1 MSHMQEAYETLV
13 GKLKAELKEA
23 MDDADIREYR
33 RMDAEEIL
41 RDYIYKHHG
50 KKVLME
56 LAREIDKKWD
66 RKDDYTDM
74 IDCNYEE

>member
-1 MSHMQEAYETLV
+1 MTHMQEAYETLV

-50 KKVLME
+50 KTVLME
-56 LAREIDKKWD
+56 LAREIDKKLE

-74 IDCNYEE
+74 IDCNYED